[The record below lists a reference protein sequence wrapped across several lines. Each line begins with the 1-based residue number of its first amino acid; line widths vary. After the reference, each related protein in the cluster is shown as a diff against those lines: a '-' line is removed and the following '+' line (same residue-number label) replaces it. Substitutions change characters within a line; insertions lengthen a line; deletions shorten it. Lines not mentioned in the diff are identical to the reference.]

1 MGRGFAAI
9 ASSGTGS
16 RVETGRSAGTDG
28 TADGNAVLACHG
40 CGKRHDNAKLMQ
52 LPDGM
57 LVGMQSDAWRH
68 YCEVQWALRLPDR
81 VGPRSKR
88 WTKAM
93 YINEV
98 RAKRG
103 DAAADRLRMDLIK
116 AWKAQHEA
124 SGTGLVA
131 PGRRSPRA
139 R

>member
-1 MGRGFAAI
+1 MGRDIAAT
-9 ASSGTGS
+9 ASSAAGS
-16 RVETGRSAGTDG
+16 RVATGRSAIMDGTD
-28 TADGNAVLACHG
+28 DGSVGLACHA
-40 CGKRHDNAKLMQ
+40 CGQQHSNAKLMQ
-52 LPDGM
+52 LPDGT
-57 LVGMQSDAWRH
+57 LVGLQSEAWRH
-68 YCEVQWALRLPDR
+68 YCEVMWALRLPDR
-81 VGPRSKR
+81 VGPRSKK

-116 AWKAQHEA
+116 AWRAMNEA
-124 SGTGLVA
+124 HGTDHLA

>member
-1 MGRGFAAI
+1 MAA
-9 ASSGTGS
+9 
-16 RVETGRSAGTDG
+16 ETD
-28 TADGNAVLACHG
+28 DGNADGACHA
-40 CGKRHDNAKLMQ
+40 CGKQHNNAMLKQ
-52 LPDGM
+52 LPDGTM
-57 LVGMQSDAWRH
+57 VGLQSEAWRH

-81 VGPRSKR
+81 VGPRSKK

-116 AWKAQHEA
+116 AWKEQNEA
-124 SGTGLVA
+124 HGTDHLA

>member
-1 MGRGFAAI
+1 MGRDIAAT
-9 ASSGTGS
+9 ASSAAGS
-16 RVETGRSAGTDG
+16 RVATGRSAIMDGTD
-28 TADGNAVLACHG
+28 DGSVGLACHA
-40 CGKRHDNAKLMQ
+40 CGQQHSNAKLMQ
-52 LPDGM
+52 LPDGT
-57 LVGMQSDAWRH
+57 LVGLQSEAWRH
-68 YCEVQWALRLPDR
+68 HCEVQWALRLPDR
-81 VGPRSKR
+81 VGPRSKK

-116 AWKAQHEA
+116 AWRAMNEA
-124 SGTGLVA
+124 HGTDHLA

>member
-1 MGRGFAAI
+1 MD
-9 ASSGTGS
+9 
-16 RVETGRSAGTDG
+16 ETDDGSAG
-28 TADGNAVLACHG
+28 LACHA
-40 CGKRHDNAKLMQ
+40 CGKRHDNARLKQ
-52 LPDGM
+52 LPDGT
-57 LVGMQSDAWRH
+57 LAGLQSEAWRH
-68 YCEVQWALRLPDR
+68 HCEVQWALRLPDK

-116 AWKAQHEA
+116 AWRAGNEA
-124 SGTGLVA
+124 SGTDRVA
-131 PGRRSPRA
+131 TVKRSSRA